1 MTDRT
6 LGDRVRYL
14 WYLIAGAS
22 SIPALRLGREWWESD
37 YEQGGLARTE
47 GDVELPR
54 HLLVAGLI
62 RRYAPGGSIL
72 DVGCGSGGLI
82 APLRDGFGGVPTR
95 YVGLDLST
103 RALDIAAER
112 ARTEITEG
120 DAFSVELV
128 QGSFDEYE
136 PRESFDAIVFSESLY
151 YAPDPR
157 RTVER
162 HLGALHAGGIVVV
175 TMWRRPS
182 RRRVWRALR
191 ETLPER
197 TRCRVTVPRRP
208 AWDIAVF
215 TRP

>member
-1 MTDRT
+1 MADRM
-6 LGDRVRYL
+6 LGNRIRYL

-22 SIPALRLGREWWESD
+22 SIPALQLGREWWERD

-54 HLLVAGLI
+54 HLLVAGLL
-62 RRYAPGGSIL
+62 RHYAPGGAIL
-72 DVGCGSGGLI
+72 DIGCGSGGLI
-82 APLRDGFGGVPTR
+82 APLRDSFGGVPSR

-103 RALDIAAER
+103 RALDMAAER
-112 ARTEITEG
+112 VRDLGES
-120 DAFSVELV
+120 DAFTAELV

-136 PRESFDAIVFSESLY
+136 PRATFDAVIFSESLY
-151 YAPDPR
+151 YAPDPL
-157 RTVER
+157 RTVQR
-162 HLGALHAGGIVVV
+162 FLGALRESGIVVV

-191 ETLPER
+191 GELPER
-197 TRCRVTVPRRP
+197 SRCRVTVPRRP

>member
-1 MTDRT
+1 MTDRM
-6 LGDRVRYL
+6 LGNRVRYL

-22 SIPALRLGREWWESD
+22 SIPALRLSREWWEND

-62 RRYAPGGSIL
+62 RHYAPAGAVL
-72 DVGCGSGGLI
+72 DIGCGSGGLI
-82 APLRDGFGGVPTR
+82 APLRDSFGGVSSG

-103 RALDIAAER
+103 RALDLATER
-112 ARTEITEG
+112 ARADISESDEFT
-120 DAFSVELV
+120 VELV

-136 PRESFDAIVFSESLY
+136 PRARFDAIVFSESLY

-157 RTVER
+157 RTVQR
-162 HLGALHAGGIVVV
+162 FLGALNERGIVVV

-182 RRRVWRALR
+182 RRRVWRTLR
-191 ETLPER
+191 EVLPER
-197 TRCRVTVPRRP
+197 TRCRVIVPRRP

>member
-1 MTDRT
+1 MTDRQ
-6 LGDRVRYL
+6 LGNRIRYL

-22 SIPALRLGREWWESD
+22 TLPALRLGREWWESD
-37 YEQGGLARTE
+37 YEHGGLARIE

-54 HLLVAGLI
+54 HLLVAGLV
-62 RRYAPGGSIL
+62 RRYAPGGAVL

-82 APLRDGFGGVPTR
+82 APLRDSFGGIESR

-103 RALDIAAER
+103 RALDMAAGRVRDLGES
-112 ARTEITEG
+112 
-120 DAFSVELV
+120 DAFTAELV

-136 PRESFDAIVFSESLY
+136 PRATFDAVIFSESLY
-151 YAPDPR
+151 YAPDPL
-157 RTVER
+157 RTVQR
-162 HLGALHAGGIVVV
+162 FLGALRQGGIVVV

-191 ETLPER
+191 GELPER
-197 TRCRVTVPRRP
+197 SRCRVTVPRRP

>member
-1 MTDRT
+1 MTDRM

-22 SIPALRLGREWWESD
+22 TNPALRLGREWWEGD
-37 YEQGGLARTE
+37 YERGGLARTE

-62 RRYAPGGSIL
+62 RRYAPGGAIL
-72 DVGCGSGGLI
+72 DIGCGSGGLI
-82 APLRDGFGGVPTR
+82 APLRDSFGGVPSR

-103 RALDIAAER
+103 RALDLAAER
-112 ARTEITEG
+112 VRTELAASDG
-120 DAFSVELV
+120 FAVELV

-136 PRESFDAIVFSESLY
+136 PRASFDAVVFSESLY
-151 YAPDPR
+151 YAPDPH
-157 RTVER
+157 RTVQR
-162 HLGALHAGGIVVV
+162 HLDALRAGGIVVV

-191 ETLPER
+191 ETLHER

>member
-1 MTDRT
+1 MTDRK
-6 LGDRVRYL
+6 LGNRVRYF

-22 SIPALRLGREWWESD
+22 SIPALRLGQEWWESD
-37 YEQGGLARTE
+37 YEHGGLARIE

-54 HLLVAGLI
+54 YLLVAGLV
-62 RRYAPGGSIL
+62 RRYAPGGAVL
-72 DVGCGSGGLI
+72 DIGCGTGGLI
-82 APLRDGFGGVPTR
+82 APLRDSFGGIESR

-103 RALDIAAER
+103 RALEMAAER
-112 ARTEITEG
+112 VRELGTRDDHA
-120 DAFSVELV
+120 VELV
-128 QGSFDEYE
+128 QGSFDDYE
-136 PRESFDAIVFSESLY
+136 PRESFDAVIFSESLY

-157 RTVER
+157 ATVHR
-162 HLGALHAGGIVVV
+162 FLGALREGGIVVV

-191 ETLPER
+191 TELPER
-197 TRCRVTVPRRP
+197 TRCRVVVPRRP

>member
-6 LGDRVRYL
+6 LGNRVRYL

-22 SIPALRLGREWWESD
+22 TLPALRLGREWWESD
-37 YEQGGLARTE
+37 YEHGGLARIE

-54 HLLVAGLI
+54 HLIVAGLV

-72 DVGCGSGGLI
+72 DIGCGSGGLI
-82 APLRDGFGGVPTR
+82 APLRDAFGGVECR
-95 YVGLDLST
+95 YVGLDLAT
-103 RALDIAAER
+103 RALDLAAER
-112 ARTEITEG
+112 VRDLGER
-120 DAFSVELV
+120 DAFAVELA
-128 QGSFDEYE
+128 QGSFDEYQ
-136 PRESFDAIVFSESLY
+136 PSATFDAVIFSESLY
-151 YAPDPR
+151 YAPDAR
-157 RTVER
+157 RTVR
-162 HLGALHAGGIVVV
+162 RFLGALRDGGIVVV

-191 ETLPER
+191 EELTER
-197 TRCRVTVPRRP
+197 SRCRVTVPRRP

>member
-1 MTDRT
+1 MTDRQ
-6 LGDRVRYL
+6 LGNRIRYL

-22 SIPALRLGREWWESD
+22 TLPGLQLGREWWESD
-37 YEQGGLARTE
+37 YEHGGLARIE

-54 HLLVAGLI
+54 HLLVAGLV
-62 RRYAPGGSIL
+62 RRYAPGGAVL
-72 DVGCGSGGLI
+72 DIGCGSGGLI
-82 APLRDGFGGVPTR
+82 APLRDGFGGVEAR

-103 RALDIAAER
+103 RALDLAAER
-112 ARTEITEG
+112 VRDLGES
-120 DAFSVELV
+120 DAFTAELV

-136 PRESFDAIVFSESLY
+136 PRATFDAVIFSESLY
-151 YAPDPR
+151 YAPDPL
-157 RTVER
+157 RTVQR
-162 HLGALHAGGIVVV
+162 FLGALREDGIVVV

-191 ETLPER
+191 GELPER
-197 TRCRVTVPRRP
+197 SRCRVTVPRRP

>member
-1 MTDRT
+1 MTDRM
-6 LGDRVRYL
+6 LGNRVRYL

-22 SIPALRLGREWWESD
+22 SIPALRLGKEWWESD
-37 YEQGGLARTE
+37 YEHGGLARTE

-54 HLLVAGLI
+54 HLLVAGLV
-62 RRYAPGGSIL
+62 RRYAPGGAVL

-82 APLRDGFGGVPTR
+82 APLRDSFGGQSSR

-103 RALDIAAER
+103 RALEIAAER
-112 ARTEITEG
+112 VRTEIPDG
-120 DAFSVELV
+120 DGFAVELV
-128 QGSFDEYE
+128 QGSFDDYE
-136 PRESFDAIVFSESLY
+136 PRASFDAVVFSESLY

-157 RTVER
+157 RTVQR
-162 HLGALHAGGIVVV
+162 YLGALHAGGIVVV

-191 ETLPER
+191 EALPER

>member
-1 MTDRT
+1 MTDRQ
-6 LGDRVRYL
+6 LGNRVRYL

-22 SIPALRLGREWWESD
+22 TIPALRLGREWWESD
-37 YEQGGLARTE
+37 YEHGGLARIE

-54 HLLVAGLI
+54 HLLVAGLV
-62 RRYAPGGSIL
+62 RRYAPGGAVL

-82 APLRDGFGGVPTR
+82 APLRDSFGGIRSR

-103 RALDIAAER
+103 RALDLAAER
-112 ARTEITEG
+112 VRDLGDG
-120 DAFSVELV
+120 DAFAAELV
-128 QGSFDEYE
+128 QGSFDDYE
-136 PRESFDAIVFSESLY
+136 PRTTFDAVIFSESLY
-151 YAPDPR
+151 YAPDPL
-157 RTVER
+157 RTVQR
-162 HLGALHAGGIVVV
+162 FLGALRDGGIVVV

-191 ETLPER
+191 GKLPER
-197 TRCRVTVPRRP
+197 TRCRVVVPRRP

>member
-1 MTDRT
+1 MADRL
-6 LGDRVRYL
+6 LGNRIRYL

-22 SIPALRLGREWWESD
+22 SIPALQLGREWWESD
-37 YEQGGLARTE
+37 YEHGGLARTE

-54 HLLVAGLI
+54 HLLVAGLL
-62 RRYAPGGSIL
+62 RHYAPGGAIL
-72 DVGCGSGGLI
+72 DIGCGSGGLI
-82 APLRDGFGGVPTR
+82 APLRDSFGGVPSR

-103 RALDIAAER
+103 RALDMAAER
-112 ARTEITEG
+112 VRDLGES
-120 DAFSVELV
+120 DAFTAELV

-136 PRESFDAIVFSESLY
+136 ARATFDAVIFSESLY
-151 YAPDPR
+151 YAPDPL
-157 RTVER
+157 RTVQR
-162 HLGALHAGGIVVV
+162 FLGALRESGIVVV

-191 ETLPER
+191 GELPER
-197 TRCRVTVPRRP
+197 SRCRVTVPRRP

>member
-1 MTDRT
+1 MTDRM

-22 SIPALRLGREWWESD
+22 SIPALRLGQDWWESD
-37 YEQGGLARTE
+37 YEHGGLARIE

-62 RRYAPGGSIL
+62 RHYAPGGSIL
-72 DVGCGSGGLI
+72 DIGCGSGGLI
-82 APLRDGFGGVPTR
+82 APLCDAFGGAPSS
-95 YVGLDLST
+95 YVGLDLSK
-103 RALDIAAER
+103 RALDMAAER
-112 ARTEITEG
+112 ARTEIAERDRFT
-120 DAFSVELV
+120 VELV

-136 PRESFDAIVFSESLY
+136 PRASFDAVVFSESLY

-157 RTVER
+157 RTVQR
-162 HLGALHAGGIVVV
+162 YLGALRANGVVVV

-191 ETLPER
+191 LALPER

>member
-6 LGDRVRYL
+6 LGNRVRYL
-14 WYLIAGAS
+14 WYLIVGAS

-62 RRYAPGGSIL
+62 RRYAPGGAIL
-72 DVGCGSGGLI
+72 DIGCGSGGLI
-82 APLRDGFGGVPTR
+82 APLHDSFGGMTSS

-103 RALDIAAER
+103 RALDMAAER
-112 ARTEITEG
+112 ARDIPES
-120 DAFSVELV
+120 DRFSFELV

-136 PRESFDAIVFSESLY
+136 PRASFDAIVFSESLY

-162 HLGALHAGGIVVV
+162 FLGALREGGIVVV

-182 RRRVWRALR
+182 RRRVWRTLR
-191 ETLPER
+191 QALPER

>member
-112 ARTEITEG
+112 ARTEITER

>member
-1 MTDRT
+1 MADRM
-6 LGDRVRYL
+6 LGNRIRYL

-22 SIPALRLGREWWESD
+22 SIPALQLGREWWESD

-54 HLLVAGLI
+54 HLLVAGLL
-62 RRYAPGGSIL
+62 RHYAPGGAIL
-72 DVGCGSGGLI
+72 DIGCGSGGLI
-82 APLRDGFGGVPTR
+82 APLRDSFGGVPSR

-103 RALDIAAER
+103 RALDMAAER
-112 ARTEITEG
+112 VRDLGES
-120 DAFSVELV
+120 DAFTAELV

-136 PRESFDAIVFSESLY
+136 PRATFDAVIFSESLY
-151 YAPDPR
+151 YAPDPL
-157 RTVER
+157 RTVQR
-162 HLGALHAGGIVVV
+162 FLGALRESGIVVV

-191 ETLPER
+191 GELPER
-197 TRCRVTVPRRP
+197 SRCRVTVPRRP

>member
-1 MTDRT
+1 MTDRM
-6 LGDRVRYL
+6 LGNRVRYL

-22 SIPALRLGREWWESD
+22 SIPALRLGKEWWESD
-37 YEQGGLARTE
+37 YEHGGLARTE

-62 RRYAPGGSIL
+62 RRYAPGGAIL
-72 DVGCGSGGLI
+72 DIGCGSGGLV
-82 APLRDGFGGVPTR
+82 APLRDSFGGQSSS

-103 RALDIAAER
+103 RAIDIAAER
-112 ARTEITEG
+112 VRTEISEK
-120 DAFSVELV
+120 DAFTVELV
-128 QGSFDEYE
+128 QGSFDDYE
-136 PRESFDAIVFSESLY
+136 PRTSFDAVVFSESLY

-157 RTVER
+157 RTVQR
-162 HLGALHAGGIVVV
+162 YLGALRDDGIVVV

-182 RRRVWRALR
+182 RRRVWRTLR
-191 ETLPER
+191 QVLPER

>member
-1 MTDRT
+1 MADRM
-6 LGDRVRYL
+6 LGNRIRYL

-22 SIPALRLGREWWESD
+22 SIPALQLGREWWESD
-37 YEQGGLARTE
+37 YEHGGLARTE

-54 HLLVAGLI
+54 HLLVAGLL
-62 RRYAPGGSIL
+62 RHYAPGGAIL
-72 DVGCGSGGLI
+72 DIGCGSGGLI
-82 APLRDGFGGVPTR
+82 APLRDSFGGVPSR

-103 RALDIAAER
+103 RALDMAAER
-112 ARTEITEG
+112 VRDLGES
-120 DAFSVELV
+120 DAFTAELV

-136 PRESFDAIVFSESLY
+136 PRATFDAVIFSESLY
-151 YAPDPR
+151 YAPDPL
-157 RTVER
+157 RTVQR
-162 HLGALHAGGIVVV
+162 FLGALRESGIVVV

-191 ETLPER
+191 GELPER
-197 TRCRVTVPRRP
+197 SRCRVTVPRRP

>member
-1 MTDRT
+1 MADRT
-6 LGDRVRYL
+6 LGDRIRYL

-22 SIPALRLGREWWESD
+22 TIPALRLGREWWESD

-62 RRYAPGGSIL
+62 RRYAPGGAVL
-72 DVGCGSGGLI
+72 DIGCGSGGLI
-82 APLRDGFGGVPTR
+82 APLRDAFGGVPCR

-112 ARTEITEG
+112 ARTEIGERDGFT
-120 DAFSVELV
+120 VELV
-128 QGSFDEYE
+128 QGSFDEFE
-136 PRESFDAIVFSESLY
+136 PGAAFDAVVFSESLY

-157 RTVER
+157 RTVR
-162 HLGALHAGGIVVV
+162 RYLGALSAGGIVVV

-191 ETLPER
+191 EVLPER

>member
-1 MTDRT
+1 MTDRM

-37 YEQGGLARTE
+37 YERGGLARTE

-62 RRYAPGGSIL
+62 RRYAPGGAVL
-72 DVGCGSGGLI
+72 DIGCGSGGLI
-82 APLRDGFGGVPTR
+82 APLRDAFGGVSSS

-103 RALDIAAER
+103 RALDMAAER
-112 ARTEITEG
+112 ARAEVSG
-120 DAFSVELV
+120 SDGFMVELV

-136 PRESFDAIVFSESLY
+136 PRASFDAIVFSESLY

-157 RTVER
+157 YTVQR
-162 HLGALHAGGIVVV
+162 FLGALRDGGIVVV

-182 RRRVWRALR
+182 RRRVWRTLR
-191 ETLPER
+191 DALPER

-215 TRP
+215 GRP